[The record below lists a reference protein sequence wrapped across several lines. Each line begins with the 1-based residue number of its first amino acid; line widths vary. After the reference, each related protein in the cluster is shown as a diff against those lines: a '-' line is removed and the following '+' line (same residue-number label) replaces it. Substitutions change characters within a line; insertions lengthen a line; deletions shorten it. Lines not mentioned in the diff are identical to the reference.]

1 MKLEIS
7 DSAMQRVFALFTA
20 LGMLAPIVFVFA
32 SILFYDNSYERCLE
46 DCREKYKFNVD
57 NCWTACDDRCKE
69 KFGK

>member
-7 DSAMQRVFALFTA
+7 DSMMEKIFALFA
-20 LGMLAPIVFVFA
+20 VLGLFVPVIIIFA
-32 SILFYDNSYERCLE
+32 SLVFYNHSYERCLE
-46 DCREKYKFNVD
+46 ACREKYKFNVD